1 MASYLDELTD
11 EPEPQRAQKTFEQ
24 DVVDS
29 LQSIFP
35 MAGSILG
42 GVAGTALG
50 PLGAVGGAGLGYELG
65 ERTARLGQS
74 IADYLVPVPPQA
86 QTALGQQ
93 MRQPTT
99 PLGELG
105 RTAKNLGIGAT
116 AEMGGQAIG
125 GTIKG
130 AAGALSKR
138 LPAALPGARATQAE
152 LQTVGSRLTPA
163 QFTENRAID
172 VMEGIAEGAL
182 LGGPIDA
189 VKKGQQGAVQAL
201 VDRALADVDTKMGV
215 RGVSAF
221 LEDAVRGRRTWGK
234 ALQRA
239 AYKEVDAAAGAVK
252 VDTGEFVTFVEDALT
267 KNQTNVKRA
276 LDAAVPNWR
285 QVLIRP
291 ESQATLI
298 RPVETVTTK
307 TVTSPIADALGRPI
321 TSEQVTRGMREVSQI
336 TGVPGANEATFS
348 EVANAR
354 SALLRISRKKALAP
368 EDEVVTKTAGLL
380 ASKLDSAIEDSA
392 QKLAPDALRSF
403 REANALT
410 KRVEQT
416 FNNETVRAVIRKLSR
431 EPAKLFGVLMKPQ
444 NVDVLE
450 RVRDAAPGAWP
461 TIQSKLAERSL
472 LRAVDPAKG
481 GQFNGNN
488 LLKFFK
494 QLGDET
500 AETAYGTET
509 FAALKR
515 LAETDSFVQAARPAG
530 EGAGSM
536 VIKLAQGGAMVTLA
550 MSPFLGFQSG
560 RVAAGTGAMLLGPYV
575 MGKLMANPKAIHLL
589 ADGLKPGIT
598 VEQTGRLAA
607 QLAAYTVTGQAPPYR
622 AGGLSPSRSI
632 ATPSLLDQ
640 LTDDDLK

>member
-11 EPEPQRAQKTFEQ
+11 EPDPQAPQQKSFEQ

-35 MAGSILG
+35 MAGSIVG
-42 GVAGTALG
+42 GVAGSALG
-50 PLGAVGGAGLGYELG
+50 PLGAIGGAGLGYELG
-65 ERTARLGQS
+65 DRTARLGQS
-74 IADYLVPVPPQA
+74 IADYLVPVPPKA

-93 MRQPTT
+93 MQASST

-105 RTAKNLGIGAT
+105 RTAKNVGIGSA
-116 AEMGGQAIG
+116 AEMSGQGLAG
-125 GTIKG
+125 LVKRA
-130 AAGALSKR
+130 AAGISKR
-138 LPAALPGARATQAE
+138 LPVALPAARATQSE

-163 QFTENRAID
+163 QFTENRGID
-172 VMEGIAEGAL
+172 VLEGIAEGAL

-201 VDRALADVDTKMGV
+201 VDRTLAQLDAKMGV
-215 RGVSAF
+215 RGVSQF
-221 LEDAVRGRRTWGK
+221 LEDAVRGRRIWGK
-234 ALQRA
+234 TLQRA
-239 AYKEVDAAAGAVK
+239 AYKEVDAAASGVK
-252 VDTGEFVTFVEDALT
+252 VDTGEFVTFVEQALA
-267 KNQTNVKRA
+267 KNQANVKRA

-285 QVLIRP
+285 QVLMRP
-291 ESQATLI
+291 ESEARI
-298 RPVETVTTK
+298 FAP
-307 TVTSPIADALGRPI
+307 TS
-321 TSEQVTRGMREVSQI
+321 QQI
-336 TGVPGANEATFS
+336 THVPGANEATFS
-348 EVANAR
+348 DVASAR

-368 EDEVVTKTAGLL
+368 EDEVVTKTAGML

-392 QKLAPDALRSF
+392 AKLSPEALTAF

-416 FNNETVRAVIRKLSR
+416 FNNETVRAVIRKLSK

-461 TIQSKLAERSL
+461 TIQSKLAEGSI
-472 LRAVDPAKG
+472 LRAAEPTKG
-481 GQFNGNN
+481 GQFNGDT
-488 LLKFFK
+488 LLRSFK

-500 AETAYGTET
+500 AETAFGTET

-515 LAETDSFVQAARPAG
+515 LAETDSFVRAARPAG

-560 RVAAGTGAMLLGPYV
+560 RVALGTGAMLLGPYA
-575 MGKLMANPKAIHLL
+575 MGKLMASPKAIRLL
-589 ADGLKPGIT
+589 ADGIKPGLG
-598 VEQTGRLAA
+598 VEQAGRIAA
-607 QLAAYTVTGQAPPYR
+607 QLAAYTTTGTAPAHR
-622 AGGLSPSRSI
+622 KGGLAPS
-632 ATPSLLDQ
+632 ATAAPTSLLDQ
-640 LTDDDLK
+640 LTDADLK